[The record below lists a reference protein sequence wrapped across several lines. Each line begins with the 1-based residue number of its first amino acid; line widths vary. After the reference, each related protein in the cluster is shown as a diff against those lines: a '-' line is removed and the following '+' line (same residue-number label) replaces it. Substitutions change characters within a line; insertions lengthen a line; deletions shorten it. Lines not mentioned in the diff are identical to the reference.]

1 MTDKGVV
8 DMSMGEVP
16 LHKRNFEKKP
26 QGAVQTAQ
34 TIPRVLF
41 LQVLHGSTSLSR
53 VLDLQ
58 RLGVGCRAL
67 RDDVDLEDLGH
78 KRRRP

>member
-1 MTDKGVV
+1 
-8 DMSMGEVP
+8 MGEVP
-16 LHKRNFEKKP
+16 LHKRNFEKEP
-26 QGAVQTAQ
+26 SGSSADRTNHRRDS
-34 TIPRVLF
+34 PRVLF

-67 RDDVDLEDLGH
+67 RADIDLEDLGH
-78 KRRRP
+78 QRRRP